1 MSFQSFGLHPDLLKA
16 LQQYG
21 YEKPTPIQAQALPIA
36 LAGRDLIGCAQTGT
50 GKTAAFALPILNKLH
65 HTSSSKIRA
74 LILTPTRELAVQVN
88 EVISALARRSKL
100 YTAAVYGGVGIPPQ
114 ERALRLGTDI
124 IVATPGRL
132 LDHLK
137 RGVGN
142 LDGVEFFVLDEA
154 DRMLDMGFLPEVKR
168 IIARLPKQRQTMMFS
183 ATMPKEILEL
193 THEILRKPEMI
204 QVGRQS
210 APAEGV
216 KQAVYPVPQR
226 LKMDLLLKLL
236 YRQEMSSVLI
246 FARTKVRTERLA
258 RQLEGYG
265 FKAARLHGDRTQG
278 QRLAAM
284 EGFRS
289 GHYRILVATD
299 IAARGID
306 VEGISHVINYDVP
319 VTPEDY
325 VHRIGRTARAQAIGE
340 ALTLMAHE
348 EEEFLYAIQRLIKNE
363 IPQHRLEDFDY
374 RGQPTV
380 QTPEHREE
388 RPSRAGRRHSFSEK
402 RYGRQGHSREN
413 RSHEGRGQEARAHAG
428 RREKPRTHEKREHG
442 VVVVDSRHVN
452 GEARHTNGEAR
463 HTNGATQHNSKRP
476 LKAKRHRKGNAPAN
490 GKPHRKPAHA
500 AAF

>member
-1 MSFQSFGLHPDLLKA
+1 MSFQSFGLHADLLKA

-21 YEKPTPIQAQALPIA
+21 YEVPTPIQAQALPIA
-36 LAGRDLIGCAQTGT
+36 LSGRDLIGCAQTGT

-65 HTSSSKIRA
+65 HTSSSKTRA

-88 EVISALARRSKL
+88 EVFAALAKRSKL
-100 YTAAVYGGVGIPPQ
+100 YTAAIYGGVGIPPQ

-142 LDGVEFFVLDEA
+142 LNGIEFFVLDEA
-154 DRMLDMGFLPEVKR
+154 DRMLDMGFLPDVKR

-183 ATMPKEILEL
+183 ATMPKEILAL
-193 THEILRKPEMI
+193 THEILQKPEMI

-210 APAEGV
+210 QPVAGV

-236 YRQEMSSVLI
+236 YRQEMKSVLI
-246 FARTKVRTERLA
+246 FTRTKVRTERLA

-265 FKAARLHGDRTQG
+265 FDTGRLHGDRTQG
-278 QRLAAM
+278 QRIAAL

-289 GHYRILVATD
+289 GQFRILVATD

-306 VEGISHVINYDVP
+306 IEGISHVVNYDVP

-348 EEEFLYAIQRLIKNE
+348 EESFLYAIQRLTKSD
-363 IPQHRLEDFDY
+363 IPRHQLADFDY
-374 RGQPTV
+374 QGKPTV
-380 QTPEHREE
+380 EAPDHRDE
-388 RPSRAGRRHSFSEK
+388 RQGRSGRRHSFSERRFGSSGSNGK
-402 RYGRQGHSREN
+402 PRRREN
-413 RSHEGRGQEARAHAG
+413 GAS
-428 RREKPRTHEKREHG
+428 
-442 VVVVDSRHVN
+442 
-452 GEARHTNGEAR
+452 
-463 HTNGATQHNSKRP
+463 NGATGGGPR
-476 LKAKRHRKGNAPAN
+476 RREN
-490 GKPHRKPAHA
+490 GASGTSGGPRRRASGPSRSGPRRQRTTAS
-500 AAF
+500 AF